1 MANKFS
7 ATNRFNVKLPGTEH
21 PTGKEAAALH
31 VGRGAGGQRDMTGT
45 IAVARDGRDEA
56 AAAR

>member
-7 ATNRFNVKLPGTEH
+7 ATNRFNV
-21 PTGKEAAALH
+21 EAAALH